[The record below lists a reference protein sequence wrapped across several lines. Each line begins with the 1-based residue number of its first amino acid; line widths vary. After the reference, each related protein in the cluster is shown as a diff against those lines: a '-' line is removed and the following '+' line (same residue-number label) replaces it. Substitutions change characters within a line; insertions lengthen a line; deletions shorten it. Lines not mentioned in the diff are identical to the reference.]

1 MRKLLGILTL
11 LLAMSSGTQAAEG
24 KKSGSETEGPQYVK
38 LESVIVNLEGRRH
51 YLRAE
56 IQLLVSDYAVAEKIK
71 TNMPALRH
79 ALIML
84 FSGRNPEQISTAE
97 EREKLRNEAKAEV
110 AKVLEHY
117 KAGKGFEDLFF
128 TDFMV
133 Q

>member
-1 MRKLLGILTL
+1 MYKLLGV
-11 LLAMSSGTQAAEG
+11 LALFLVLSIGAQATEG
-24 KKSGSETEGPQYVK
+24 KKAGSESAGPLYVK

-56 IQLLVSDYAVAEKIK
+56 IQLLVSDQAVAESVRA
-71 TNMPALRH
+71 NMPALRH

-84 FSGRNPEQISTAE
+84 FSGRNPEQISTTE
-97 EREKLRNEAKAEV
+97 EREKLRQSAKEEV

-117 KAGKGFEDLFF
+117 KTGKGFEDLFF